1 MDFTRI
7 RSEIEKL
14 EGNIGIAIEAGD
26 GTRYQFNGDMPI
38 EAASV
43 IKLPIMGAVFEAAQ
57 EGRIQLDQLVETRA
71 EEMMPGCGVL
81 TRLHPGLRLTVRD
94 LVVLM
99 IIVSDNTA
107 TNGLIDLVGM
117 DTINRFIDRQGL
129 RGTRLRRKLFD
140 AALSAKGIQNTV
152 AANDMSLLLR
162 RILNRELV
170 SPQASGEMLEILSA
184 QQLNGKIPFYLSSNS
199 EGTKPAYPDVDCA
212 HKTGEDEGITH
223 DVGILFTESPSI
235 LCFLS
240 EKTEVQRALRA
251 IQKIAGLLAYPDRTD
266 FA

>member
-57 EGRIQLDQLVETRA
+57 EGWIQLDQLVETRA

-117 DTINRFIDRQGL
+117 DAINRFIDRQGL
-129 RGTRLRRKLFD
+129 RGTRLRR
-140 AALSAKGIQNTV
+140 
-152 AANDMSLLLR
+152 
-162 RILNRELV
+162 ELV
-170 SPQASGEMLEILSA
+170 SREASGEMLEILSA

-240 EKTEVQRALRA
+240 EKTEVQQALRA